1 MRHPFWLA
9 VLVWLVATPASAQW
23 VRIDSPN
30 FTVFGEIGEI
40 RTREYAA
47 EFERFREALGRVVPG
62 AALRAA
68 VPTVVIIFKDQRSFG
83 PYRPLFNGKPIEL
96 SGYFSGGSSLNMI
109 MLPATDKDAALR
121 TIFHE
126 YSHLVIANVARGL
139 PPWLGEGLA
148 EYYSTFEVRPD
159 GRRATLGRPIE
170 THLVRLN
177 SERLLTLDELL
188 AVERDSPL
196 YNEGSR
202 RSMFYSQSWAL
213 VHMLLNGEPRR
224 EKEFNQYVRLVS
236 SGQSA
241 AEAWKV
247 AFPDPKIL
255 EQLRQY
261 VRQFSMTGYAF
272 TFTKDIAPATFTVST
287 PTAADVQ
294 AALGDLRRHVHGDPP
309 AAHMNAITGPPTPYV
324 QAVKGLVSLDEGEHD
339 SALPLLLDATRSS
352 TDWLVLYRAATGLE
366 RITNASGRSEAG
378 QKAAAAAL
386 DALNAVITTKPEL
399 PHALALKALVLGP
412 GDDGLAA
419 IKHARELAP
428 GHAHYAIWQAQF
440 HLDRREYADARTLLA
455 PLMAPVFPADIR
467 DYARSVMG
475 QTVTAEQAAAQ
486 RATTRDPAPR
496 PSEAPTRRRDVQW
509 VFRVLQPGEVRVEGT
524 LERIECPRVG
534 IVLHVRQAD
543 RTTRFAA
550 DNFDAIEFLAY
561 RDDLSG
567 RIECGPR
574 IPTDPVYVTYLPD
587 PNGSDGRV
595 VAVEFLPKR

>member
-1 MRHPFWLA
+1 
-9 VLVWLVATPASAQW
+9 
-23 VRIDSPN
+23 
-30 FTVFGEIGEI
+30 
-40 RTREYAA
+40 
-47 EFERFREALGRVVPG
+47 
-62 AALRAA
+62 
-68 VPTVVIIFKDQRSFG
+68 
-83 PYRPLFNGKPIEL
+83 
-96 SGYFSGGSSLNMI
+96 
-109 MLPATDKDAALR
+109 
-121 TIFHE
+121 
-126 YSHLVIANVARGL
+126 
-139 PPWLGEGLA
+139 
-148 EYYSTFEVRPD
+148 
-159 GRRATLGRPIE
+159 
-170 THLVRLN
+170 
-177 SERLLTLDELL
+177 
-188 AVERDSPL
+188 
-196 YNEGSR
+196 
-202 RSMFYSQSWAL
+202 
-213 VHMLLNGEPRR
+213 
-224 EKEFNQYVRLVS
+224 
-236 SGQSA
+236 
-241 AEAWKV
+241 
-247 AFPDPKIL
+247 
-255 EQLRQY
+255 
-261 VRQFSMTGYAF
+261 
-272 TFTKDIAPATFTVST
+272 
-287 PTAADVQ
+287 
-294 AALGDLRRHVHGDPP
+294 
-309 AAHMNAITGPPTPYV
+309 
-324 QAVKGLVSLDEGEHD
+324 
-339 SALPLLLDATRSS
+339 LLDATRSS

-386 DALNAVITTKPEL
+386 DALNTVIKTKPEL

-412 GDDGLAA
+412 GDEGLTA

-428 GHAHYAIWQAQF
+428 GHEHYAIWQAQF

-496 PSEAPTRRRDVQW
+496 PSEAPARGRDVQW

-574 IPTDPVYVTYLPD
+574 TPADPVYVTYLPD